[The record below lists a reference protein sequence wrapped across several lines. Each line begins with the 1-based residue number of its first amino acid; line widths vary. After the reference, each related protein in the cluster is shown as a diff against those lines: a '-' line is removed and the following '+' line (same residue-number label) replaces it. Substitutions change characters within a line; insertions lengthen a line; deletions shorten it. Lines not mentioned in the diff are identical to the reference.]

1 MKIGIDIDGTITNLH
16 NEIIKYGLQYNDY
29 ILGKGIKNENAYRI
43 SEIFDWKED
52 DYVKF
57 KKYIQME
64 VLNIIK
70 PRDDAVEYL
79 NNIKNLVMKY
89 I

>member
-1 MKIGIDIDGTITNLH
+1 MRIGIDIDGTITNLH

-29 ILGKGIKNENAYRI
+29 ILGKVIKNENAYRI
-43 SEIFDWKED
+43 SEIFDWEKD
-52 DYVKF
+52 DYVKL

-70 PRDDAVEYL
+70 PRDDVVEYL
-79 NNIKNLVMKY
+79 NNIKKTWS
-89 I
+89 

>member
-1 MKIGIDIDGTITNLH
+1 MKIGVDIDGTITNLH

-43 SEIFDWKED
+43 SEIFDWEKD

>member
-1 MKIGIDIDGTITNLH
+1 MRIGIDIDGTITNLH

-43 SEIFDWKED
+43 SEIFDWEKD
-52 DYVKF
+52 DYVKL

-70 PRDDAVEYL
+70 PRDDVVEYL
-79 NNIKNLVMKY
+79 NNIKKTWS
-89 I
+89 

>member
-1 MKIGIDIDGTITNLH
+1 MKIGVDIDGTITNLH

-43 SEIFDWKED
+43 SEIFDWEKD

-79 NNIKNLVMKY
+79 NNIKTWS
-89 I
+89 